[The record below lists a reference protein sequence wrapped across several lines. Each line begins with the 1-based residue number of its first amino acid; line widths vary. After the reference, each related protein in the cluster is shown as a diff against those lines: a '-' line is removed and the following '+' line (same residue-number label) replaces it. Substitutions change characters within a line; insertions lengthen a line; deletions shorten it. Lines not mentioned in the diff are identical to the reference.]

1 MIGARIE
8 RGGQGEGSCHVPG
21 NRLIRYDGDVGVLVV
36 SNGMAGSMDFEM
48 QFWDGLREWASQ
60 CLDFWKDVGSLGA
73 TSGGSRGT
81 GLESLGFVTTALMS
95 YWLVLLILVARGII
109 GMNEQGRYIAHAE
122 RYERT
127 MATLGDSRRRQDGRW
142 VAYYEAS
149 IDGSRRKLRWE
160 SSLEPTPEAN
170 LWYEPG
176 TAHGWVEGN
185 AYDPHKKWRVF
196 AFVAPLVG
204 VIVWTTVTL
213 YMAR

>member
-1 MIGARIE
+1 MIGARTE
-8 RGGQGEGSCHVPG
+8 RGGQGEGSRLVPG

-36 SNGMAGSMDFEM
+36 SNGMAGSMNLEM
-48 QFWDGLREWASQ
+48 QFWDGLREWASR
-60 CLDFWKDVGSLGA
+60 CLDFWKDVGS
-73 TSGGSRGT
+73 T
-81 GLESLGFVTTALMS
+81 GLDGFVTTALMS

-149 IDGSRRKLRWE
+149 IDGSRRRLRWE

-185 AYDPHKKWRVF
+185 AYDPHKSGGCSPSWLPSS
-196 AFVAPLVG
+196 ALSCGQP
-204 VIVWTTVTL
+204 
-213 YMAR
+213 

>member
-8 RGGQGEGSCHVPG
+8 RGGQGEDSCHVPG
-21 NRLIRYDGDVGVLVV
+21 SRLIRYDGDVGVLVV
-36 SNGMAGSMDFEM
+36 SNGMEGSMNLEM
-48 QFWDGLREWASQ
+48 QFWDGLREWASG
-60 CLDFWKDVGSLGA
+60 CLDFWKDVGS
-73 TSGGSRGT
+73 T
-81 GLESLGFVTTALMS
+81 GLDGFVTTALMS

-149 IDGSRRKLRWE
+149 IDGSRRRLRWE

-204 VIVWTTVTL
+204 VIVWGTVTL

>member
-1 MIGARIE
+1 M
-8 RGGQGEGSCHVPG
+8 
-21 NRLIRYDGDVGVLVV
+21 NL
-36 SNGMAGSMDFEM
+36 EM
-48 QFWDGLREWASQ
+48 QFWDGLREWASG
-60 CLDFWKDVGSLGA
+60 CLDFWKDVGS
-73 TSGGSRGT
+73 T
-81 GLESLGFVTTALMS
+81 GLDGFVTTALMS

-149 IDGSRRKLRWE
+149 IDGSRRRLRWE

-204 VIVWTTVTL
+204 VIVWGTVTL

>member
-1 MIGARIE
+1 
-8 RGGQGEGSCHVPG
+8 
-21 NRLIRYDGDVGVLVV
+21 
-36 SNGMAGSMDFEM
+36 MDFEM

-149 IDGSRRKLRWE
+149 IDGSRRKLGGRAAL
-160 SSLEPTPEAN
+160 SRRPRPIFGMSLARH
-170 LWYEPG
+170 
-176 TAHGWVEGN
+176 TAGSR
-185 AYDPHKKWRVF
+185 AT
-196 AFVAPLVG
+196 L
-204 VIVWTTVTL
+204 TTL
-213 YMAR
+213 IRSGGCSPSWLPSLALSCGQP

>member
-1 MIGARIE
+1 VIGARIE
-8 RGGQGEGSCHVPG
+8 RGGQGEDSCHVPG
-21 NRLIRYDGDVGVLVV
+21 SRLIRYDGDVGVLVV
-36 SNGMAGSMDFEM
+36 SNGMEGSMNLEM
-48 QFWDGLREWASQ
+48 QFWDGLREWASG
-60 CLDFWKDVGSLGA
+60 CLDFWKDVGS
-73 TSGGSRGT
+73 T
-81 GLESLGFVTTALMS
+81 GLDGFVTTALMS

-149 IDGSRRKLRWE
+149 IDGSRRRLRWE

-204 VIVWTTVTL
+204 VIVWGTVTL

>member
-1 MIGARIE
+1 
-8 RGGQGEGSCHVPG
+8 
-21 NRLIRYDGDVGVLVV
+21 
-36 SNGMAGSMDFEM
+36 MDFEM

-60 CLDFWKDVGSLGA
+60 CLDFWKDVGSHGA

-81 GLESLGFVTTALMS
+81 GLESPGFVTIALMS

-149 IDGSRRKLRWE
+149 IDGSRRRLRWE

-185 AYDPHKKWRVF
+185 AYDPNKKWRVF
-196 AFVAPLVG
+196 AFVAPFVG
-204 VIVWTTVTL
+204 VIVWETVTL